1 MQLYR
6 TLLFASW
13 AFVGFAQLAP
23 TGASTQQSTANQL
36 PLSGRSGNAG
46 TANSTQL
53 PTPGATTSVNTVNTT
68 VQSSGDVSG
77 SVRSTTALPFSG
89 KLGFRE
95 AIDRGLRFN
104 LSSVGLSQS
113 VRQAKGQARV
123 VRSVLLPNVSSSLS
137 ETVQQNNLQALGL
150 RFSSPI
156 PGFSIPSIVGPFNYF
171 DLRARLSQNLADY
184 TAVNNYRSAKATT
197 EASENNLRDARDLIA
212 LAVGGAYLQVAA
224 AKARVES
231 ARVQIRTAEAQ
242 DKQAS
247 EQRAAGI
254 IAQTDRNRTEVQLLT
269 SRQRLST
276 LENDLA
282 KQKINLARLTGLPAT
297 EAYDIT
303 DDIPFAAADLPTVD
317 NAVGQAIRG
326 RADLQAAES
335 QIKAANYTYSA
346 AKAERLP
353 TLSVAADYG
362 AIGINPSQSH
372 GTFSVTGTLRVPIWQ
387 GGRIAGDI
395 EQADAALSQRRA
407 EAEDLKGRIEAD
419 IRNAFLDLQ
428 TAAAQVEVSR
438 RNQEVSRQTLDLTR
452 QRFEAG
458 IDENV
463 VVVQAQEAV
472 SNADLDY
479 INSVFTHNVAKLS
492 LARALGGAPEKLSQ
506 FLSVK

>member
-1 MQLYR
+1 MQLR
-6 TLLFASW
+6 RIFLINLWASISL
-13 AFVGFAQLAP
+13 AQFAP

-36 PLSGRSGNAG
+36 PLSGRNATAG
-46 TANSTQL
+46 TATSTQL

-68 VQSSGDVSG
+68 VQSSGNISG
-77 SVRSTTALPFSG
+77 SVGSTAAIPFSG

-104 LSSVGLSQS
+104 LSSVGLNQS
-113 VRQAKGQARV
+113 VRQSKGQARV
-123 VRSVLLPNVSSSLS
+123 VRSVLLPNLSASLS
-137 ETVQQNNLQALGL
+137 ETVQQTNLQALGL
-150 RFSSPI
+150 RFSSPV
-156 PGFSIPSIVGPFNYF
+156 PGFSIPSIVGPFNYY
-171 DLRARLSQNLADY
+171 DLRARLSQNLVDL
-184 TAVNNYRSAKATT
+184 TALRNYRASQLAI
-197 EASENNLRDARDLIA
+197 EANENNVRDARDLIV

-231 ARVQIRTAEAQ
+231 ARVQTRTAEAQ

-282 KQKINLARLTGLPAT
+282 KQKINLARLTGLPPT
-297 EAYDIT
+297 EAYEIT
-303 DDIPFAAADLPTVD
+303 DDVPFAASDLPTVD
-317 NAVGQAIRG
+317 TAVGQAIRG

-346 AKAERLP
+346 ARAERLP
-353 TLSVAADYG
+353 SLSLAADYG

-372 GTFSVTGTLRVPIWQ
+372 GTFSVVGTLRVPIWQ

-395 EQADAALSQRRA
+395 EQADAALAQRRA
-407 EAEDLKGRIEAD
+407 EAEDIKGRIEAD

-428 TAAAQVEVSR
+428 TAAAQVEVAR
-438 RNQEVSRQTLDLTR
+438 RNQEVNRQTLDLTR

-463 VVVQAQEAV
+463 AVVQAQEAV